1 MNCHDKLLFLS
12 QTSTATCVD
21 VTNWSY
27 NDDMDVKT
35 IEDKTQPQGRDEGGK
50 EREDG
55 RIGVIHDDE
64 MLSHLQHEILVSWA
78 F

>member
-1 MNCHDKLLFLS
+1 
-12 QTSTATCVD
+12 
-21 VTNWSY
+21 
-27 NDDMDVKT
+27 MDVKT